1 MKTFNFLAFDV
12 GATSGRG
19 MLATVTENSFQMK
32 EIYRFPNAIMG
43 IHGKYYWDVYAIFD
57 NLKKSIVA
65 ARDLGV
71 KLDSIGIDTWGCD
84 FGYIAADGTLLGLPR
99 AYRDQYTVGTPEKTY
114 EIVPRK
120 ELYAHTGIQIM
131 NFNSIFQIFKA
142 KEEKFAPCMNADK
155 ILFIPDLLS
164 YFCTGKMF
172 TEYTVASTSQML
184 NATTRDWDKPLLE
197 KLGIN
202 TDMLLPLVQPG
213 TEIGKLLPEIAEERQ
228 PPLRQCRQATSILLI

>member
-1 MKTFNFLAFDV
+1 
-12 GATSGRG
+12 

-57 NLKKSIVA
+57 NLKKSIAA

-142 KEEKFAPCMNADK
+142 KEALK
-155 ILFIPDLLS
+155 ISDSHSFSLPICVRISRSIRLAALILRLS
-164 YFCTGKMF
+164 SPRSVTMPFFSICD
-172 TEYTVASTSQML
+172 A
-184 NATTRDWDKPLLE
+184 ATP
-197 KLGIN
+197 
-202 TDMLLPLVQPG
+202 M
-213 TEIGKLLPEIAEERQ
+213 
-228 PPLRQCRQATSILLI
+228 

>member
-1 MKTFNFLAFDV
+1 
-12 GATSGRG
+12 
-19 MLATVTENSFQMK
+19 
-32 EIYRFPNAIMG
+32 MG

-57 NLKKSIVA
+57 NLKKSIAA

-142 KEEKFAPCMNADK
+142 KGREIRSVHERGQDIVYPRFAVVLLHRQNVHRIHRGFYFADAKRRNA
-155 ILFIPDLLS
+155 
-164 YFCTGKMF
+164 
-172 TEYTVASTSQML
+172 
-184 NATTRDWDKPLLE
+184 R
-197 KLGIN
+197 LG
-202 TDMLLPLVQPG
+202 
-213 TEIGKLLPEIAEERQ
+213 
-228 PPLRQCRQATSILLI
+228 